1 VLYCAGQNANKSL
14 FNYDFQHSLDFHSL
28 YADRP
33 RSSRQNAAV
42 RGKAL
47 VHGIEISNGH
57 EDNSVL
63 IVNDEPDQLILM
75 GSLLHKAGYSV
86 LTADDGLEGLTLAK
100 QARPDLVISDVSMPR
115 MNGLEFCREIRAD
128 SELKTIPIL
137 LVSALQK
144 DTESVVAGLR
154 AGADDYLEVPFDSA
168 RLVAKVSRLLERSRL
183 EASYRDLVE
192 QASDLI
198 FTQDLAGK
206 LTSINLA
213 GQNFLGRKSEEIIGN
228 SFFAVFGVIPGSNG
242 FASLSHP
249 HEAREFRH
257 QFVARSAAG
266 EDRWLDLIVSPV
278 KDKLDE
284 TVGFR
289 GLARDVTERKRFEE
303 ALRDSEER
311 YRLLF
316 ESTPQPI
323 WVYNEDT
330 LAFLAVNEA
339 ATRTYGFTRDE
350 FLSMSINDIRPQ
362 EDIPTLMIKNAAD
375 PDALVLSSPWRHKTK
390 DQKTIY
396 VEMSSHPVVFDGKN
410 SKLVIVNDV
419 TERKLL
425 DEKQQ
430 RLHTSLQQSAM
441 EWRQTFNAIDFPVLI
456 VDLDGTIKRSNLAAE
471 HIVSIEAEEIIGKLV
486 GQLGD
491 GQPWKKAAELIE
503 RIRANDAPEAEEVK
517 DETTGK
523 TWAITLY
530 HINEFGSVGERAILI
545 AQDIT
550 KRAELEASLRQS
562 EMMSLLGSLVAGV
575 AHEVRNPLFG
585 ISSILDAFET
595 RFSDRT
601 EYLRYTNVLRDEI
614 GRLTILMEELLE
626 YGKPFRGDLY
636 LVSMEEMITRSVR
649 ACLPAAEVAQVNLES
664 KVEDSLPMIRI
675 DRRRLSK
682 VFVNLIENA
691 IQHSPREKA
700 VTIEACR
707 VMDGVH
713 EWVQCEIRDSG
724 AGILAEDLPKIF
736 EPFFSKRR
744 GGTGLGLAI
753 AQRIMQ
759 EHGGRL
765 IAGNNPEG
773 GACMIARFP
782 IPSEGDS

>member
-1 VLYCAGQNANKSL
+1 M
-14 FNYDFQHSLDFHSL
+14 
-28 YADRP
+28 
-33 RSSRQNAAV
+33 
-42 RGKAL
+42 
-47 VHGIEISNGH
+47 HGVENSNGH

-63 IVNDEPDQLILM
+63 IVNDDPDQLKLM
-75 GSLLHKAGYSV
+75 GSLLSKAGYLV
-86 LTADDGLEGLTLAK
+86 VTAVDGLDGLDLARSE
-100 QARPDLVISDVSMPR
+100 RPDLVISDVTMPR
-115 MNGLEFCREIRAD
+115 MNGLEFCRQMRAD
-128 SELKTIPIL
+128 TELKTVPIL
-137 LVSALQK
+137 LVTALQK
-144 DTESVVAGLR
+144 DTDSAVAGLR
-154 AGADDYLEVPFDSA
+154 AGADDYLEIPFDSA

-183 EASYRDLVE
+183 EAIYRDVVE
-192 QASDLI
+192 HASDMI
-198 FTQDLAGK
+198 FTQDLGGR

-213 GQNFLGRKSEEIIGN
+213 GEKFLGRTQEELIGN
-228 SFFAVFGVIPGSNG
+228 SFFAVFGIIPESNG
-242 FASLSHP
+242 FAGSFSRP
-249 HEAREFRH
+249 QEATEFRH
-257 QFVARSAAG
+257 QFVAHSAAG
-266 EDRWLDLIVSPV
+266 EDRWLDLIVSPIR
-278 KDKLDE
+278 DRLDE

-289 GLARDVTERKRFEE
+289 GLARDITERKRFEE

-330 LAFLAVNEA
+330 LGFLAVNEA
-339 ATRTYGFTRDE
+339 ATRIYGYSRDE
-350 FLSMSINDIRPQ
+350 FLGMTIDDLLPQ
-362 EDIPTLMIKNAAD
+362 EDIPTLIIKNASD
-375 PDALVLSSPWRHKTK
+375 PDELVISSPWRHQTRDKK
-390 DQKTIY
+390 IIY

-410 SKLVIVNDV
+410 SRLVIVNDV

-430 RLHTSLQQSAM
+430 RLHTSLQQSAA

-456 VDLDGTIKRSNLAAE
+456 VDLNGEIKRSNSAAE
-471 HIVSIEAEEIIGKLV
+471 QIIGINAEQIV
-486 GQLGD
+486 GKTVSELGEHE
-491 GQPWKKAAELIE
+491 PWKKATALIE
-503 RIRANDAPEAEEVK
+503 TIRHYHTPLSEEVK
-517 DETTGK
+517 DEATGK

-614 GRLTILMEELLE
+614 GRLTVLMEELLE

-636 LVSMEEMITRSVR
+636 LVSIEEMVARSVR
-649 ACLPAAEVAQVNLES
+649 ACLPAAEVAQVNLNS
-664 KVEDSLPMIRI
+664 SVEESLPKIKI

-691 IQHSPREKA
+691 IQHSPSGTT
-700 VTIEACR
+700 VNVEASR
-707 VMDGVH
+707 IFDAGN
-713 EWVQCEIRDSG
+713 EWVECAIRDSG
-724 AGILAEDLPKIF
+724 PGILAEDMPKIF

-759 EHGGRL
+759 EHGGKL
-765 IAGNNPEG
+765 IAGNNPDG

-782 IPSEGDS
+782 IPAEEDR

>member
-1 VLYCAGQNANKSL
+1 MHQT
-14 FNYDFQHSLDFHSL
+14 
-28 YADRP
+28 
-33 RSSRQNAAV
+33 
-42 RGKAL
+42 
-47 VHGIEISNGH
+47 EISNGH

-63 IVNDEPDQLILM
+63 IVNDEPDQLTLM
-75 GSLLHKAGYSV
+75 GTLLHKAGYSV
-86 LTADDGLEGLTLAK
+86 LTAEDGLEGLTLARRE
-100 QARPDLVISDVSMPR
+100 RPDLVISDVTMPR

-128 SELKTIPIL
+128 SELKTVPIL
-137 LVSALQK
+137 LVTALQK
-144 DTESVVAGLR
+144 DTESAVAGLQ
-154 AGADDYLEVPFDSA
+154 AGADDYLEFPFDSA

-192 QASDLI
+192 QASDMI
-198 FTQDLAGK
+198 FTQDLAGR

-213 GQNFLGRKSEEIIGN
+213 GQKFLGRKPEEIIGN
-228 SFFAVFGVIPGSNG
+228 SFFGVFGIIPETNG
-242 FASLSHP
+242 FAGSFGRPQEVS
-249 HEAREFRH
+249 EFRH
-257 QFVARSAAG
+257 QFVARSATG
-266 EDRWLDLIVSPV
+266 EDHWLDLIISPI
-278 KDKLDE
+278 KDKLEE
-284 TVGFR
+284 TIGFR
-289 GLARDVTERKRFEE
+289 GLARDITERKRFEE

-339 ATRTYGFTRDE
+339 ATRIYGYTRDE
-350 FLSMSINDIRPQ
+350 FLSMTIDDMRPQ
-362 EDIPTLMIKNAAD
+362 EDIPALMIKND
-375 PDALVLSSPWRHKTK
+375 LVISSPWRHRTRTG
-390 DQKTIY
+390 KTIY

-456 VDLDGTIKRSNLAAE
+456 VDLAGTIKRSNLAAE
-471 HIVSIEAEEIIGKLV
+471 QIAGIEAEQILGKLI
-486 GQLGD
+486 GQLGEN
-491 GQPWKKAAELIE
+491 QPWRKSAELIE
-503 RIRANDAPEAEEVK
+503 DMRANQAPVSEEVK

-530 HINEFGSVGERAILI
+530 LINEFGSAGERAILI

-550 KRAELEASLRQS
+550 KRVELEASLRQS

-626 YGKPFRGDLY
+626 YGKPFRGELY
-636 LVSMEEMITRSVR
+636 LVSLEEMIARSVR
-649 ACLPAAEVAQVNLES
+649 ACMPASNVAQVSLVSN
-664 KVEDSLPMIRI
+664 VEDSLPKIRI

-691 IQHSPREKA
+691 IQHSPPQGT
-700 VTIEACR
+700 VVIEAQKIS
-707 VMDGVH
+707 DANND
-713 EWVQCEIRDSG
+713 WVQCAIRDSG
-724 AGILAEDLPKIF
+724 KGILDEDLPKIF
-736 EPFFSKRR
+736 EPFYSKRR

-759 EHGGRL
+759 EHGGKL

-782 IPSEGDS
+782 IPAEGDS

>member
-1 VLYCAGQNANKSL
+1 
-14 FNYDFQHSLDFHSL
+14 
-28 YADRP
+28 
-33 RSSRQNAAV
+33 
-42 RGKAL
+42 
-47 VHGIEISNGH
+47 
-57 EDNSVL
+57 
-63 IVNDEPDQLILM
+63 M
-75 GSLLHKAGYSV
+75 
-86 LTADDGLEGLTLAK
+86 
-100 QARPDLVISDVSMPR
+100 
-115 MNGLEFCREIRAD
+115 
-128 SELKTIPIL
+128 
-137 LVSALQK
+137 
-144 DTESVVAGLR
+144 
-154 AGADDYLEVPFDSA
+154 
-168 RLVAKVSRLLERSRL
+168 
-183 EASYRDLVE
+183 
-192 QASDLI
+192 I
-198 FTQDLAGK
+198 FTQDLGGR
-206 LTSINLA
+206 LTSMNLA
-213 GQNFLGRKSEEIIGN
+213 GQKFLGRKPEEIIGN
-228 SFFAVFGVIPGSNG
+228 AFFAVFGIIPESNG
-242 FASLSHP
+242 FAGSFTRP
-249 HEAREFRH
+249 QEAREFRH
-257 QFVARSAAG
+257 QFVARSASG
-266 EDRWLDLIVSPV
+266 EDRWLDMIISPI

-289 GLARDVTERKRFEE
+289 GLARDITERKHFEE

-311 YRLLF
+311 YKLLF

-323 WVYNEDT
+323 WVYNEET

-350 FLSMSINDIRPQ
+350 FLSMTVNDIRPR
-362 EDIPTLMIKNAAD
+362 EDIPALLIKSTD
-375 PDALVLSSPWRHKTK
+375 LVISSPWRHKTK
-390 DQKTIY
+390 DYRTIY

-430 RLHTSLQQSAM
+430 RLHASLQQSAM

-456 VDLDGTIKRSNLAAE
+456 VDLAGTVRRSNLAAE
-471 HIVSIEAEEIIGKLV
+471 QIVGIEAEKIVGTTIQSLGEI
-486 GQLGD
+486 
-491 GQPWKKAAELIE
+491 QPWKKAAELIDT
-503 RIRANDAPEAEEVK
+503 IRDNQAPLTEETK

-530 HINEFGSVGERAILI
+530 HISEFGSVGERVILI

-550 KRAELEASLRQS
+550 KRVELEASLRQS

-585 ISSILDAFET
+585 ISSIIDAFET

-601 EYLRYTNVLRDEI
+601 EYLRYTSVLRDEI

-636 LVSMEEMITRSVR
+636 PVSMEEMVARSVK
-649 ACLPAAEVAQVNLES
+649 ACIPSADVARVNLKSDVEEALP
-664 KVEDSLPMIRI
+664 KVRI

-691 IQHSPREKA
+691 IQHSPQRST
-700 VTIEACR
+700 VRIEAGR
-707 VMDGVH
+707 VTDGNN
-713 EWVQCEIRDSG
+713 EWVQCAIKDSG
-724 AGILAEDLPKIF
+724 AGILAEDLPRIF

-753 AQRIMQ
+753 AHRIMQ
-759 EHGGRL
+759 EHGGKL

-782 IPSEGDS
+782 IPIEGDA

>member
-1 VLYCAGQNANKSL
+1 M
-14 FNYDFQHSLDFHSL
+14 
-28 YADRP
+28 
-33 RSSRQNAAV
+33 
-42 RGKAL
+42 
-47 VHGIEISNGH
+47 HGIDSNGH
-57 EDNSVL
+57 EESSVL
-63 IVNDEPDQLILM
+63 IVNDEPDQLTLM
-75 GSLLHKAGYSV
+75 GSLLRKAGYAV
-86 LTADDGLEGLTLAK
+86 LTAEDGLEGLTLARLE
-100 QARPDLVISDVSMPR
+100 RPDLVISDVSMPR
-115 MNGLEFCREIRAD
+115 MDGLAFCREIRAD
-128 SELKTIPIL
+128 LELKTIPIL
-137 LVSALQK
+137 LVTALQK
-144 DTESVVAGLR
+144 DTESAVAGLQ
-154 AGADDYLEVPFDSA
+154 AGADDYLEFPFDSA

-183 EASYRDLVE
+183 EASYRDVVE
-192 QASDLI
+192 QASDMI
-198 FTQDLAGK
+198 FTQDLSGK
-206 LTSINLA
+206 LTNINIA
-213 GQNFLGRKSEEIIGN
+213 GQKFLGRKPGEIIGN
-228 SFFAVFGVIPGSNG
+228 SFFSVFGVIPESNG
-242 FASLSHP
+242 FGGSLERP
-249 HEAREFRH
+249 QEAGEFRH
-257 QFVARSAAG
+257 QFVARSSEG
-266 EDRWLDLIVSPV
+266 DDRWLDLIVSPI
-278 KDKLDE
+278 KDKLNE
-284 TVGFR
+284 TIGFR

-330 LAFLAVNEA
+330 LSFLAVNEA
-339 ATRTYGFTRDE
+339 ATRTYGYSRDE
-350 FLSMSINDIRPQ
+350 FLSMTVDDIRPS
-362 EDIPTLMIKNAAD
+362 EDIPTLMIKND
-375 PDALVLSSPWRHKTK
+375 PNDLIISSPWRHRTR
-390 DQKTIY
+390 TGATLY

-456 VDLDGTIKRSNLAAE
+456 VDLDGTIKRSNQAAE
-471 HIVSIEAEEIIGKLV
+471 QIVGVSAEQILGKTVSELAENE
-486 GQLGD
+486 
-491 GQPWKKAAELIE
+491 PWKKAVALIE
-503 RIRANDAPEAEEVK
+503 RIRENPAPLAEEVK
-517 DETTGK
+517 CETTGR

-530 HINEFGSVGERAILI
+530 HVNEFGSAGERAILI

-585 ISSILDAFET
+585 ISSIIDAFET

-626 YGKPFRGDLY
+626 YGKPFRGELY
-636 LVSMEEMITRSVR
+636 LVSMEEMVARSVR
-649 ACLPAAEVAQVNLES
+649 ACVPAADVAQVNLVS
-664 KVEDSLPMIRI
+664 KVEDSLPKIRI

-691 IQHSPREKA
+691 IQHSPQQST
-700 VTIEACR
+700 VTIEAHR
-707 VMDGVH
+707 INDGNH
-713 EWVQCEIRDSG
+713 EWVECAIRDSG
-724 AGILAEDLPKIF
+724 AGILPADMPKIF

-759 EHGGRL
+759 EHGGKL

-782 IPSEGDS
+782 IPVEGDA

>member
-1 VLYCAGQNANKSL
+1 M
-14 FNYDFQHSLDFHSL
+14 
-28 YADRP
+28 
-33 RSSRQNAAV
+33 
-42 RGKAL
+42 
-47 VHGIEISNGH
+47 HGIEISNGH
-57 EDNSVL
+57 DDNSVL
-63 IVNDEPDQLILM
+63 IVNDEPDQLTLM
-75 GSLLHKAGYSV
+75 GSLLRKAGYSV
-86 LTADDGLEGLTLAK
+86 LTAEDGVEGLTLARRE
-100 QARPDLVISDVSMPR
+100 RPDLVISDVSMPR
-115 MNGLEFCREIRAD
+115 MDGLEFCRQIRAD
-128 SELKTIPIL
+128 SELKTVPIL
-137 LVSALQK
+137 LVSARQK
-144 DTESVVAGLR
+144 DTESAVAGLR
-154 AGADDYLEVPFDSA
+154 AGADDYLEIPFDSA

-192 QASDLI
+192 RASDMI
-198 FTQDLAGK
+198 FTQDLSGK
-206 LTSINLA
+206 LTSMNLA
-213 GQNFLGRKSEEIIGN
+213 GQKFLGRRPEEIIGN
-228 SFFAVFGVIPGSNG
+228 SFFAVFGIIPESNG
-242 FASLSHP
+242 FAGSLGRP
-249 HEAREFRH
+249 QETREFRH

-266 EDRWLDLIVSPV
+266 EDRWLDLIVSPI
-278 KDKLDE
+278 KDKVDE
-284 TVGFR
+284 TTGFR

-323 WVYNEDT
+323 WVYREDT
-330 LAFLAVNEA
+330 LRFLAVNEA
-339 ATRTYGFTRDE
+339 ATRTYGYSRDE
-350 FLSMSINDIRPQ
+350 FLSMTINDIRAQ
-362 EDIPTLMIKNAAD
+362 EDIPTLMIKND
-375 PDALVLSSPWRHKTK
+375 PNDLVISSPWRHKTK
-390 DQKTIY
+390 TGQTIY
-396 VEMSSHPVVFDGKN
+396 VEISSHPVVFDGKN

-456 VDLDGTIKRSNLAAE
+456 VDLESNIKRSNLAAE
-471 HIVSIEAEEIIGKLV
+471 QIVGVDPEQILGKKV
-486 GQLGD
+486 SELGENE
-491 GQPWKKAAELIE
+491 PWKKAAELIE
-503 RIRANDAPEAEEVK
+503 QIRETQMAVTEEVK
-517 DETTGK
+517 DEATGK

-550 KRAELEASLRQS
+550 KRAQLEASLRQS

-614 GRLTILMEELLE
+614 GRLTVLMEELLE
-626 YGKPFRGDLY
+626 YGKPFRGELY
-636 LVSMEEMITRSVR
+636 LVSMEEMIARSVR
-649 ACLPAAEVAQVNLES
+649 ACMPSAEVAQVNLES
-664 KVEDSLPMIRI
+664 RVEDSLPKIRI

-691 IQHSPREKA
+691 IQHSPQKSSVVVEANK
-700 VTIEACR
+700 VT
-707 VMDGVH
+707 DGNQ
-713 EWVQCEIRDSG
+713 EWVQCAIKDSG
-724 AGILAEDLPKIF
+724 AGILPEDMPKIF

-759 EHGGRL
+759 EHEGKL

-782 IPSEGDS
+782 IPAGGDA

>member
-1 VLYCAGQNANKSL
+1 M
-14 FNYDFQHSLDFHSL
+14 
-28 YADRP
+28 
-33 RSSRQNAAV
+33 
-42 RGKAL
+42 
-47 VHGIEISNGH
+47 HGAEISKGH

-63 IVNDEPDQLILM
+63 IVNDEPDQLKLM
-75 GSLLHKAGYSV
+75 GSLLAKAGYAV
-86 LTADDGLEGLTLAK
+86 LTAFDGLDGLNLAK
-100 QARPDLVISDVSMPR
+100 QEHPDLVISDVSMPR
-115 MNGLEFCREIRAD
+115 MNGLEFCQKLRAD
-128 SELKTIPIL
+128 TELKTVPIL

-144 DTESVVAGLR
+144 DTESAVAGLR
-154 AGADDYLEVPFDSA
+154 AGADDYLEIPFDSA

-192 QASDLI
+192 QASDMI
-198 FTQDLAGK
+198 FTQDLAGR

-213 GQNFLGRKSEEIIGN
+213 GERFLGRKQAELIGN
-228 SFFAVFGVIPGSNG
+228 SFFSVFGVIPESNG
-242 FASLSHP
+242 FAGNVTRP
-249 HEAREFRH
+249 QETKEFRH
-257 QFVARSAAG
+257 QFVAHSAAG
-266 EDRWLDLIVSPV
+266 EDRWLDLIVSPI
-278 KDKLDE
+278 KDRLNE

-289 GLARDVTERKRFEE
+289 GLARDVTERKHFEE
-303 ALRDSEER
+303 KLRDSEER

-330 LAFLAVNEA
+330 LGFLAVNEA
-339 ATRTYGFTRDE
+339 ATRTYGYTRDE
-350 FLSMSINDIRPQ
+350 FLSMTIDDLQPE
-362 EDIPTLMIKNAAD
+362 EDIPTLIIKNAAD
-375 PDALVLSSPWRHKTK
+375 PDELVISSPWRHQTHDKRI
-390 DQKTIY
+390 IY

-410 SKLVIVNDV
+410 SRLVIVNDV

-430 RLHTSLQQSAM
+430 RLHISLQQSAM

-456 VDLDGTIKRSNLAAE
+456 VDLDGTVKRSNLAAE
-471 HIVSIEAEEIIGKLV
+471 QIVGIEAEQIIGKTI
-486 GQLGD
+486 GELGEN
-491 GQPWKKAAELIE
+491 QPWKKAAALIQT
-503 RIRANDAPEAEEVK
+503 IRHYHTPVGEEVK
-517 DETTGK
+517 DDQTGK

-595 RFSDRT
+595 RFADRT
-601 EYLRYTNVLRDEI
+601 EYQRYTNVLRDEI
-614 GRLTILMEELLE
+614 GRLTVLMEELLE

-649 ACLPAAEVAQVNLES
+649 ACMPAAEVAEVKLGSNIE
-664 KVEDSLPMIRI
+664 ESLPKIKI

-691 IQHSPREKA
+691 IQHSPSGTQVNVEVGKVA
-700 VTIEACR
+700 
-707 VMDGVH
+707 DGGN
-713 EWVQCEIRDSG
+713 EWVQCAIRDSG
-724 AGILAEDLPKIF
+724 AGILPEDMSKIF
-736 EPFFSKRR
+736 EPFYSKRR

-759 EHGGRL
+759 EHGGKL

-782 IPSEGDS
+782 IPPEGDR

>member
-1 VLYCAGQNANKSL
+1 
-14 FNYDFQHSLDFHSL
+14 
-28 YADRP
+28 
-33 RSSRQNAAV
+33 
-42 RGKAL
+42 
-47 VHGIEISNGH
+47 
-57 EDNSVL
+57 
-63 IVNDEPDQLILM
+63 M
-75 GSLLHKAGYSV
+75 GSLLRKAGYSV
-86 LTADDGLEGLTLAK
+86 LTAEDGLEGLNIARRE
-100 QARPDLVISDVSMPR
+100 RPDLVISDVSMPR
-115 MNGLEFCREIRAD
+115 MDGLEFCRAIRAD
-128 SELKTIPIL
+128 SELKTVPIL
-137 LVSALQK
+137 LITAHQK
-144 DTESVVAGLR
+144 DTESAVAGLK
-154 AGADDYLEVPFDSA
+154 AGADDYLEIPFDA
-168 RLVAKVSRLLERSRL
+168 PRLVAKVSRLLERSRL

-192 QASDLI
+192 QASDMI
-198 FTQDLAGK
+198 FTQDLAGHV
-206 LTSINLA
+206 TSMNLA
-213 GQNFLGRKSEEIIGN
+213 GQKFLGRKSEEIIGI
-228 SFFAVFGVIPGSNG
+228 SFFSVFGIIPESNG
-242 FASLSHP
+242 FAASLGRP
-249 HEAREFRH
+249 QEAREFRH
-257 QFVARSAAG
+257 QFVARSATG
-266 EDRWLDLIVSPV
+266 EDRWLDLIVSPI

-284 TVGFR
+284 TIGFR

-330 LAFLAVNEA
+330 LNFLAVNEA
-339 ATRTYGFTRDE
+339 ATRTYSYTREE
-350 FLSMSINDIRPQ
+350 FLSMTINDIRAL
-362 EDIPTLMIKNAAD
+362 EDIPTLMIKND
-375 PDALVLSSPWRHKTK
+375 PNDLVISSPWRHRTK
-390 DQKTIY
+390 DGKTIY
-396 VEMSSHPVVFDGKN
+396 VEISSHPVVFDGKN

-456 VDLDGTIKRSNLAAE
+456 IDLEGNIKRSNQAAE
-471 HIVSIEAEEIIGKLV
+471 HIVGIEAEQILAKTV
-486 GQLGD
+486 GQLGEHE
-491 GQPWKKAAELIE
+491 PWKKATEMLE
-503 RIRANDAPEAEEVK
+503 SLRDYPAPKAEEIK
-517 DETTGK
+517 DEATGK

-530 HINEFGSVGERAILI
+530 HINEFGSFGERAILI

-550 KRAELEASLRQS
+550 KRVELEASLRQS

-626 YGKPFRGDLY
+626 YGKPFRGELY
-636 LVSMEEMITRSVR
+636 LVSLEEMIARSVR
-649 ACLPAAEVAQVNLES
+649 ACTPAAEVAQINLES
-664 KVEDSLPMIRI
+664 KVEDALPKVRI

-691 IQHSPREKA
+691 IQHSPQKGS
-700 VTIEACR
+700 VTIDAR
-707 VMDGVH
+707 RINDGNH
-713 EWVQCEIRDSG
+713 EWVQCAIKDSG
-724 AGILAEDLPKIF
+724 AGIPDDDLTKIF

-759 EHGGRL
+759 EHGGKL

>member
-1 VLYCAGQNANKSL
+1 M
-14 FNYDFQHSLDFHSL
+14 H
-28 YADRP
+28 
-33 RSSRQNAAV
+33 
-42 RGKAL
+42 GK
-47 VHGIEISNGH
+47 EISNGH

-63 IVNDEPDQLILM
+63 IVNDEPDQLTLM
-75 GSLLHKAGYSV
+75 GSLLRKAGYSI
-86 LTADDGLEGLTLAK
+86 LTAEDGFEGLTLARRE
-100 QARPDLVISDVSMPR
+100 RPDLVISDVSMPR
-115 MNGLEFCREIRAD
+115 MNGLELCREIRAD
-128 SELKTIPIL
+128 SELSTIPIL
-137 LVSALQK
+137 LVTAHQK
-144 DTESVVAGLR
+144 DTESAVAGLQ
-154 AGADDYLEVPFDSA
+154 AGADDYLEIPFDSA

-192 QASDLI
+192 QATDMI
-198 FTQDLAGK
+198 FTQDLTGK
-206 LTSINLA
+206 LTSMNMA
-213 GQNFLGRKSEEIIGN
+213 GQKFLGRKPEEILGN
-228 SFFAVFGVIPGSNG
+228 SFFTVFGIIPESNG
-242 FASLSHP
+242 FAGSLGRP
-249 HEAREFRH
+249 QEAKEFRH

-266 EDRWLDLIVSPV
+266 EDHWLDLIISPI
-278 KDKLDE
+278 KDKLEE
-284 TVGFR
+284 TIGFR
-289 GLARDVTERKRFEE
+289 GLARDITERKHFEE

-330 LAFLAVNEA
+330 LNFLAVNEA
-339 ATRTYGFTRDE
+339 ATRTYGYSRDE
-350 FLSMSINDIRPQ
+350 FLSMTIDDIRPR

-375 PDALVLSSPWRHKTK
+375 PNELVISSPWRHQTRTG
-390 DQKTIY
+390 KTIY

-410 SKLVIVNDV
+410 SRLVIVNDV

-456 VDLDGTIKRSNLAAE
+456 VDLTGTIKRSNLAAE
-471 HIVSIEAEEIIGKLV
+471 QIVGVEAEEIV
-486 GQLGD
+486 GRMIAQLGEN
-491 GQPWKKAAELIE
+491 QPWKKAAELIE
-503 RIRANDAPEAEEVK
+503 NMRLMPAPVTEEVK
-517 DETTGK
+517 DEATGK
-523 TWAITLY
+523 TWAITVFL
-530 HINEFGSVGERAILI
+530 INEFGSFGERAILI

-595 RFSDRT
+595 RFADRT

-626 YGKPFRGDLY
+626 YGKPFRGELY
-636 LVSMEEMITRSVR
+636 LVSMEEMIARSVR
-649 ACLPAAEVAQVNLES
+649 ACMPAAEVAQVDLQS
-664 KVEDSLPMIRI
+664 KVEESLPKIRI

-691 IQHSPREKA
+691 IQHSPAKGS
-700 VTIEACR
+700 VVIEAHR
-707 VMDGVH
+707 IMDSNN
-713 EWVQCEIRDSG
+713 EWLQCAIKDSG
-724 AGILAEDLPKIF
+724 KGISPEDVPKIF

-759 EHGGRL
+759 EHGGKL
-765 IAGNNPEG
+765 IAGNNAEG
-773 GACMIARFP
+773 GACMMARFP
-782 IPSEGDS
+782 IPTEGDS

>member
-1 VLYCAGQNANKSL
+1 MVQ
-14 FNYDFQHSLDFHSL
+14 
-28 YADRP
+28 
-33 RSSRQNAAV
+33 
-42 RGKAL
+42 
-47 VHGIEISNGH
+47 GIEISNGH
-57 EDNSVL
+57 DDNSVL
-63 IVNDEPDQLILM
+63 IVNDEPDQLTLM
-75 GSLLHKAGYSV
+75 GTLLHKAGYSV
-86 LTADDGLEGLTLAK
+86 LTAEDGVEGLTLARRE
-100 QARPDLVISDVSMPR
+100 RPDLVISDVSMPR

-128 SELKTIPIL
+128 SELKTVPIL
-137 LVSALQK
+137 LVSARQK
-144 DTESVVAGLR
+144 DTESAVAGLR
-154 AGADDYLEVPFDSA
+154 AGADDYLEIPFDSA

-192 QASDLI
+192 HASDMI

-206 LTSINLA
+206 LTSMNIA
-213 GQNFLGRKSEEIIGN
+213 GQRFLGRHPEEIIGN
-228 SFFAVFGVIPGSNG
+228 SFFAVFGIIPESNG
-242 FASLSHP
+242 FAAGLGRP
-249 HEAREFRH
+249 QDAREFRH
-257 QFVARSAAG
+257 QFVARSATG
-266 EDRWLDLIVSPV
+266 EDRWLELIISPI

-289 GLARDVTERKRFEE
+289 GLARDVTERKHFEE
-303 ALRDSEER
+303 KLRDSEER

-330 LAFLAVNEA
+330 LTFLAVNEA
-339 ATRTYGFTRDE
+339 ATRTYGYSRDE
-350 FLSMSINDIRPQ
+350 FLSMTIDDIRPQ
-362 EDIPTLMIKNAAD
+362 EDIPTLMIKND
-375 PDALVLSSPWRHKTK
+375 PNDLVISSPWRHKTRTG
-390 DQKTIY
+390 QTIY

-410 SKLVIVNDV
+410 SRLVIVNDV

-456 VDLDGTIKRSNLAAE
+456 VDLDGTIKRSNMAAE
-471 HIVSIEAEEIIGKLV
+471 LILGVGPEEILGTRV
-486 GQLGD
+486 GELGEH
-491 GQPWKKAAELIE
+491 QPWMKAAELIE
-503 RIRANDAPEAEEVK
+503 EIRLTQMPVAEEVK
-517 DETTGK
+517 DEASVK
-523 TWAITLY
+523 TWPITLY
-530 HINEFGSVGERAILI
+530 AINEFGSVGERAILI

-550 KRAELEASLRQS
+550 KRAQLEASLRQS

-601 EYLRYTNVLRDEI
+601 EYQRYTNVLRDEI

-626 YGKPFRGDLY
+626 YGKPFRGELY
-636 LVSMEEMITRSVR
+636 LVSMEEMVARSVR
-649 ACLPAAEVAQVNLES
+649 ACMPAAEVAQVNLES
-664 KVEDSLPMIRI
+664 RVEESLPKIRI

-691 IQHSPREKA
+691 IQHSPQKSS
-700 VTIEACR
+700 VVIEANR
-707 VMDGVH
+707 VTDSNQD
-713 EWVQCEIRDSG
+713 WVQCAIKDSG
-724 AGILAEDLPKIF
+724 GGISAEDLPKIF

-759 EHGGRL
+759 EHQGKL
-765 IAGNNPEG
+765 IAGNNPDG

-782 IPSEGDS
+782 IPAEGDA